1 MPDMIVSIMLTH
13 KHRFHGHGSLRYL
26 FQNGRTSRSRH
37 LIVRYTPNKTRLHSR
52 VAVIVSKKVFKQAVK
67 RNRVRRRV
75 FELIR
80 LHFDQ
85 LNGSYDLTIT
95 AISPEV
101 LLMPSKDLS
110 SELGSALGNAGILKE
125 AAKKES

>member
-1 MPDMIVSIMLTH
+1 MLTH

-26 FQNGRTSRSRH
+26 FHNGHTARSRH

-67 RNRVRRRV
+67 RNRIRRRV
-75 FELIR
+75 FELVR
-80 LHFDQ
+80 QHFDQ

-101 LLMPSKDLS
+101 LLLPSHDLAR
-110 SELGSALGNAGILKE
+110 ELGSVLGSAGMLDQ
-125 AAKKES
+125 APKKES